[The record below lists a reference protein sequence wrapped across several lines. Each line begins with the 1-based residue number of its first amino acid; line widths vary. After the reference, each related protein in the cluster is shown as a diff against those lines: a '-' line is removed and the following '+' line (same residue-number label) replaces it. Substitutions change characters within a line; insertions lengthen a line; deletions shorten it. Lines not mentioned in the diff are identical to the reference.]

1 MARSVAIASKIPAR
15 YPNSTIVHLS
25 IVIKMCLFSKPA
37 VKYRSFTP
45 DENHMKNNPL
55 VFSDCFKT
63 FTRDQDKAITPDET
77 IRRFYQQIEK
87 FDIEILSEVKRI
99 DNGRLDIPVYF
110 SVCTDEA
117 RALTG
122 TKKQMGKGA
131 TEVQSKASACMEL
144 AERFS
149 FFAFKADE
157 SNFIIGDYAQMR
169 AKGYPVLSSR
179 YLLKSVE
186 DKNLSPETLELLLE
200 GIPMRWAWAT
210 NVSDGGQVLIP
221 FSWFYAINEFNG
233 PSAGNT
239 IEEAALQGISEIVE
253 RHVCS
258 LINQFHLETP
268 AVDLDSVVDPVA
280 RDLIEKFERNNIE
293 LYVNDFSLDTGLCT
307 IGALAIDR
315 STFPEKSE
323 IVYTAGTTPGPEK
336 ALIRALTE
344 IAQLAGDF
352 NSGSNYVASGLPKP
366 LDMEEVRYLTGSS
379 RKITIGQM
387 NDLGDNNMK
396 VELDKATTA
405 LKDIGFDVFMID
417 VTHPQLEI
425 PALYTI
431 VPGAHFRERSIR
443 QDAGLFA
450 ARLLNDLVDDIA
462 LFEAKLSIMETTL
475 PDSYYLSFY
484 RGKSKFNQHDFS
496 GAITCFDLSLSQK
509 PEKEDLPYI
518 YSYKGHCLKDLGK
531 YDEAIE
537 VLKCGCHEDDERPDL
552 HNLLGFCYFKKE
564 AFATAIEHF
573 QRSVHLNPASAMD
586 YANIGVNYNRLGKS
600 VEAIQYFTL
609 ALALDPTLDFARD
622 QLDALT

>member
-1 MARSVAIASKIPAR
+1 
-15 YPNSTIVHLS
+15 
-25 IVIKMCLFSKPA
+25 
-37 VKYRSFTP
+37 
-45 DENHMKNNPL
+45 MKNKEII
-55 VFSDCFKT
+55 FSNCLKT
-63 FTRDQDKAITPDET
+63 FTRDQDKAISPEET
-77 IRRFYQQIEK
+77 IKRFYQQIDK

-117 RALTG
+117 QALTG

-131 TEVQSKASACMEL
+131 TPVQSKASACMEL

-157 SNFIIGDYAQMR
+157 SNFITGDYAQMR
-169 AKGYPVLSSR
+169 AEGFPVLSIS

-186 DKNLSPETLELLLE
+186 DKELAPETLERLLE
-200 GIPMRWAWAT
+200 GIPMLWTWAT
-210 NVSDGGQVLIP
+210 DTSNGGQVLLP

-268 AVDLDSVVDPVA
+268 AIDLDSVVDPVA
-280 RDLIEKFERNNIE
+280 RELIEKFEKNNIE
-293 LYVNDFSLDTGLCT
+293 VYVNDFSLDTGLCT
-307 IGALAIDR
+307 VGALAIDR
-315 STFPEKSE
+315 STFPEQSE

-366 LDMEEVRYLTGSS
+366 LDMDEVRYLTTSS
-379 RKITIGQM
+379 KKVTIQQM
-387 NDLGDNNMK
+387 NDLADDNMK
-396 VELDKATTA
+396 VELENGIGA
-405 LKDIGFDVFMID
+405 LKEIDMDVFMID
-417 VTHPQLEI
+417 VTHPQLKI

-450 ARLLNDLVDDIA
+450 AKLLNDTVDDLT
-462 LFEAKLSIMETTL
+462 LFEQKLSLMESVL

-484 RGKSKFNQHDFS
+484 RGKSLFNQGDFA
-496 GAITCFDLSLSQK
+496 GAISCFDTALGQN

-518 YSYKGHCLKDLGK
+518 YSYKGHCLKDLEE
-531 YDEAIE
+531 YDGAIQ
-537 VLKCGCHEDDERPDL
+537 VLKRGCDEDDERPDL

-564 AFATAIEHF
+564 AFATAIKHF
-573 QRSVHLNPASAMD
+573 KRAVHLNPASAMD
-586 YANIGVNYNRLGKS
+586 YANIGVNYNRLGQS
-600 VEAIQYFTL
+600 NEAIEFFSL
-609 ALALDPTLDFARD
+609 ALTLDPSLDFARE
-622 QLDALT
+622 QLDTLTNAD